1 MSSGNPLD
9 VALSALEAQ
18 AGDGNGKTP
27 SRELERLVDVERD
40 CELCKAQVESSLASI
55 GRQVGV
61 VHERV
66 EVVLALLAEHER
78 KTMAYLDALREDVG
92 RLLRARGR

>member
-1 MSSGNPLD
+1 MKSGNDLDLMLD
-9 VALSALEAQ
+9 VLEAQ
-18 AGDGNGKTP
+18 AGDNGKTP
-27 SRELERLVDVERD
+27 SREMERIADVERD
-40 CELCKAQVESSLASI
+40 CELCAAQVESSLASI

-78 KTMAYLDALREDVG
+78 KTMAYLDALREDVA

>member
-1 MSSGNPLD
+1 MKSGNDLDRMLD
-9 VALSALEAQ
+9 VLEAQ

-27 SRELERLVDVERD
+27 SREMERIADVERD

-66 EVVLALLAEHER
+66 EAVFSLLAEHER
-78 KTMAYLDALREDVG
+78 KTMAYLDALREDVA

>member
-18 AGDGNGKTP
+18 AGDNGKTP
-27 SRELERLVDVERD
+27 SREMERIADLESDCDACRL
-40 CELCKAQVESSLASI
+40 QVEASI
-55 GRQVGV
+55 AAVGRQVGV

-66 EVVLALLAEHER
+66 EVVLSLLAEHER
-78 KTMAYLDALREDVG
+78 KTMAYLDALREDVA

>member
-18 AGDGNGKTP
+18 AADGNGKTP
-27 SRELERLVDVERD
+27 SREMERLGEVERD
-40 CELCKAQVESSLASI
+40 CEACRLQVEGTLASI
-55 GRQVGV
+55 GRQVGA

-66 EVVLALLAEHER
+66 EVVLSLLAEHER
-78 KTMAYLDALREDVG
+78 KTTAYLDGLREDMA